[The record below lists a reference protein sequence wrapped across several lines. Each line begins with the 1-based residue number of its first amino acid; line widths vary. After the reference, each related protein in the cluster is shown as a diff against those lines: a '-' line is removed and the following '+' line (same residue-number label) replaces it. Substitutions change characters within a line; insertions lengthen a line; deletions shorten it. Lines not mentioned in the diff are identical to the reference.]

1 MPWTCPAC
9 RLAIRHSE
17 HDDTPRTGVI
27 YRCHVCR
34 LELVVDITEGK
45 MTLAP
50 FRPSTEDHPVES
62 RRADPAGERHSRR
75 PIRKRTP
82 R

>member
-9 RLAIRHSE
+9 STDIRHGASE
-17 HDDTPRTGVI
+17 TAPSLRTV

-34 LELVVDITEGK
+34 LELVVDPHTSK
-45 MTLAP
+45 MIVVP
-50 FRPSTEDHPVES
+50 IERGISDED
-62 RRADPAGERHSRR
+62 RHSK
-75 PIRKRTP
+75 PAP

>member
-17 HDDTPRTGVI
+17 HEHTPRQGVT

-34 LELVVDITEGK
+34 LELVVDTTEGT

-50 FRPSTEDHPVES
+50 FRYTESESSTLSADDRQRPKQK
-62 RRADPAGERHSRR
+62 RR
-75 PIRKRTP
+75 KP
-82 R
+82 RSGRGP